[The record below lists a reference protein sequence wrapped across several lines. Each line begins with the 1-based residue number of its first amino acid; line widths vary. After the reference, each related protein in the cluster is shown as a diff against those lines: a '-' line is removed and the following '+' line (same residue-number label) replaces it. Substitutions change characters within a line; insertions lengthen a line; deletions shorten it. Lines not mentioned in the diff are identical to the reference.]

1 MSVCNGASM
10 TLSPRLRLDDGY
22 EREMASTESDLGFHH
37 PGVAAAEI
45 HTLVQRA
52 YVRLM
57 PAKVHNYLP
66 ILIAREV
73 QAELRDRHAA

>member
-1 MSVCNGASM
+1 M
-10 TLSPRLRLDDGY
+10 TASPRIRMDDGDV
-22 EREMASTESDLGFHH
+22 REMASTESDLRYHN
-37 PGVAAAEI
+37 PDIAAAKI

-52 YVRLM
+52 YARLM

-73 QAELRDRHAA
+73 QARLRHRLNA

>member
-1 MSVCNGASM
+1 M
-10 TLSPRLRLDDGY
+10 TSSPQLQMDDGDV
-22 EREMASTESDLGFHH
+22 REMASTESELRYHNPD
-37 PGVAAAEI
+37 VAAAEI

-52 YVRLM
+52 YTRLM

-73 QAELRDRHAA
+73 QAGLRDRHTA